1 MDAPLWMPLL
11 DALSLWWPQDL
22 YDIYLLQN
30 NPNIS
35 SIPRGLMDME
45 AGSHPGAPGS
55 IPCRGEETSSKFP
68 SFLFIIED

>member
-35 SIPRGLMDME
+35 SIPRGLMDMI
-45 AGSHPGAPGS
+45 AGSHPAALCL
-55 IPCRGEETSSKFP
+55 IPRQEDET
-68 SFLFIIED
+68 I